1 LSSGI
6 TLPSPDGRI
15 CAAAPYP
22 RSARRDKSIGGPLNS
37 GFALGAAA
45 ALAWGVADVIV
56 TYYSRRIGYLRAL
69 VVIHGLSLVPLALL
83 ALVVDPPEPVTTGSL
98 VSAAALG
105 PVAVVAYMGFY
116 KALELGPISIV
127 SPIVSAFGAV
137 VVLLALLVL
146 GDSLTEVQAIG
157 CVLVLSCVLL
167 ASIETSGSDHAGATG
182 IALSLVACFAFG
194 LYLFL
199 QGELADELGWLLP
212 ILVSRTVAVLILCA
226 LLAAMPGPEP
236 RHALGRAGVAG
247 CAATGALEASAY
259 LFFNRGAELGEIALT
274 GAAVSAYPVIPILV
288 GLFALRERVARHQLV
303 GVAGVLV
310 GMVVLSLG

>member
-1 LSSGI
+1 
-6 TLPSPDGRI
+6 
-15 CAAAPYP
+15 
-22 RSARRDKSIGGPLNS
+22 LNS

-56 TYYSRRIGYLRAL
+56 TFYARRLGYLRAL
-69 VVIHGLSLVPLALL
+69 VVIHGLSLIPLALL
-83 ALVVDPPEPVTTGSL
+83 ALVVDPPEAVTTGSL
-98 VSAAALG
+98 LSAAALG

-146 GDSLTEVQAIG
+146 GDSLTEVQALG
-157 CVLVLSCVLL
+157 CGLVLSCVVV
-167 ASIETSGSDHAGATG
+167 ASIETSGSDHVGATG
-182 IALSLVACFAFG
+182 ITLSLVACFAFG

-212 ILVSRTVAVLILCA
+212 ILCSRVVAVLMLAA
-226 LLAAMPGPEP
+226 LLAVTTSDEP
-236 RHALGRAGVAG
+236 RAELGLAGIAG

-288 GLFALRERVARHQLV
+288 GLFALHERVARHQLV
-303 GVAGVLV
+303 GVAGVLL

>member
-1 LSSGI
+1 
-6 TLPSPDGRI
+6 
-15 CAAAPYP
+15 
-22 RSARRDKSIGGPLNS
+22 LNS

-45 ALAWGVADVIV
+45 ALAWGFADVIV
-56 TYYSRRIGYLRAL
+56 TFYARRIGYLRAL

-83 ALVVDPPEPVTTGSL
+83 ALVVEPPEPVTTGSL

-146 GDSLTEVQAIG
+146 GDSLTAVQAFG
-157 CVLVLSCVLL
+157 CGLVLSCVIV
-167 ASIETSGSDHAGATG
+167 ASIETSGTDRAGATG
-182 IALSLVACFAFG
+182 IALSLVACLAFG

-212 ILVSRTVAVLILCA
+212 ILVSRVVAVLMLGA
-226 LLAAMPGPEP
+226 LLAAMPGDEP
-236 RHALGRAGVAG
+236 RDKLGLAGVAG

-259 LFFNRGAELGEIALT
+259 LFFNRGAEIGEIALT
-274 GAAVSAYPVIPILV
+274 IVPPAAWVSSSATQQVII
-288 GLFALRERVARHQLV
+288 
-303 GVAGVLV
+303 
-310 GMVVLSLG
+310 SLGTR

>member
-1 LSSGI
+1 
-6 TLPSPDGRI
+6 
-15 CAAAPYP
+15 
-22 RSARRDKSIGGPLNS
+22 LNS

-45 ALAWGVADVIV
+45 ALAWGFADVIV
-56 TYYSRRIGYLRAL
+56 TVYARRIGYLRAL

-83 ALVVDPPEPVTTGSL
+83 ALVVEPPEPVTTGSL

-146 GDSLTEVQAIG
+146 GDSLTAVQAFG
-157 CVLVLSCVLL
+157 CGLVLSCVVV
-167 ASIETSGSDHAGATG
+167 ASIETSGTDRAGATG
-182 IALSLVACFAFG
+182 IALSLVACLAFG

-212 ILVSRTVAVLILCA
+212 ILVSRVVAVLMLGA
-226 LLAAMPGPEP
+226 LLAAMPGDEP
-236 RHALGRAGVAG
+236 RDKLGPAGVAG

-259 LFFNRGAELGEIALT
+259 LFFNRGAEIGEIALT

-288 GLFALRERVARHQLV
+288 GLFALHERVARHQLV
-303 GVAGVLV
+303 GVAGVLA
-310 GMVVLSLG
+310 GMVVLALG

>member
-1 LSSGI
+1 
-6 TLPSPDGRI
+6 
-15 CAAAPYP
+15 
-22 RSARRDKSIGGPLNS
+22 LNS

-45 ALAWGVADVIV
+45 ALAWGFADVIV
-56 TYYSRRIGYLRAL
+56 TFYARRIGYLRAL

-83 ALVVDPPEPVTTGSL
+83 ALVVEPPEPVTTGSL

-146 GDSLTEVQAIG
+146 GDSLTAVQAFG
-157 CVLVLSCVLL
+157 CGLVLSCVVV
-167 ASIETSGSDHAGATG
+167 ASIETSGTDRAGATG
-182 IALSLVACFAFG
+182 IALSLVACLAFG

-199 QGELADELGWLLP
+199 QGQLADELGWLLP
-212 ILVSRTVAVLILCA
+212 ILVSRVVAVLMLGA
-226 LLAAMPGPEP
+226 LLAAMPGDEP
-236 RHALGRAGVAG
+236 RDKLGLAGVAG

-288 GLFALRERVARHQLV
+288 GLFALHERVARHQLV
-303 GVAGVLV
+303 GVAGVLA
-310 GMVVLSLG
+310 GMVVLALG

>member
-22 RSARRDKSIGGPLNS
+22 TSGARDKSIGGALNS
-37 GFALGAAA
+37 GFLLGAAA

-56 TYYSRRIGYLRAL
+56 TIYSRRIGYLRAL
-69 VVIHGLSLVPLALL
+69 VVIHGLSLVPLVLL
-83 ALVVDPPEPVTTGSL
+83 AFVVDPPEPVTVDG
-98 VSAAALG
+98 VAQAAALG
-105 PVAVVAYMGFY
+105 PIAVIAYMGFY

-157 CVLVLSCVLL
+157 CVLVLSFVLL
-167 ASIETSGSDHAGATG
+167 ASIETSSSDRAGATG

-212 ILVSRTVAVLILCA
+212 ILVSRVVAVLMLGA
-226 LLAAMPGPEP
+226 LLAVRPGDEQ
-236 RHALGRAGVAG
+236 RQRLGVAGVAG

-259 LFFNRGAELGEIALT
+259 LFFNRGAELGEIAIT

-303 GVAGVLV
+303 GVAGVIV

>member
-1 LSSGI
+1 M
-6 TLPSPDGRI
+6 
-15 CAAAPYP
+15 
-22 RSARRDKSIGGPLNS
+22 NS

-45 ALAWGVADVIV
+45 ALAWGFADVIV
-56 TYYSRRIGYLRAL
+56 TFYARRIGYLRAL

-83 ALVVDPPEPVTTGSL
+83 ALVVEPPESVTTGSL

-146 GDSLTEVQAIG
+146 GDSLTAVQAFG
-157 CVLVLSCVLL
+157 CGLVLSCVVV
-167 ASIETSGSDHAGATG
+167 ASIETSGTDRAGATG
-182 IALSLVACFAFG
+182 IALSLVACLAFG

-212 ILVSRTVAVLILCA
+212 ILVSRVVAVLILGA
-226 LLAAMPGPEP
+226 LLAAMPGDEP
-236 RHALGRAGVAG
+236 RDKLGLAGVAG
-247 CAATGALEASAY
+247 CAAVLLAHGCDPTDWVGDSRLPGPVFPLVCVPTTAGTGSEEGGGSEEENSDRRPRAAGERALQEQEPDRTRRE
-259 LFFNRGAELGEIALT
+259 NR
-274 GAAVSAYPVIPILV
+274 
-288 GLFALRERVARHQLV
+288 RQ
-303 GVAGVLV
+303 
-310 GMVVLSLG
+310 